1 MNQDYNGAHASIFLK
16 QKSQCDL
23 AAVCKQQTAELFH
36 WSLQDS
42 TVRHTAD
49 LENLTQN
56 FSKNKI
62 F

>member
-1 MNQDYNGAHASIFLK
+1 MNQDYNGAHASIFPK

-23 AAVCKQQTAELFH
+23 AAVCEQRTAELFH

-42 TVRHTAD
+42 AVRHAAD
-49 LENLTQN
+49 LESLTQN
-56 FSKNKI
+56 FSRNKI